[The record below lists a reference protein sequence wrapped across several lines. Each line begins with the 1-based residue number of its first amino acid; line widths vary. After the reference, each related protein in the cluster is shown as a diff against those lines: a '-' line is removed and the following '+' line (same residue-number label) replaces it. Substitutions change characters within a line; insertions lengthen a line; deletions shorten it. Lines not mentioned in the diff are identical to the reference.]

1 MGRPCACE
9 PQSRREKAHCTMD
22 EAYDYLERQLDRPK
36 VKSLQEADEPRSHR
50 SGRGRG
56 EDGFGPERG
65 GRTERDR
72 SRERDRPPPRD
83 PPAER
88 YGREQRDVYPGG
100 SRGRERDSYDVR
112 DSGVR
117 GGHRGD
123 NRDRDD
129 QHARPHERRD
139 DFGGGGGGGRGR
151 GQPERKSE
159 PAPPIDPI
167 EKVIPV
173 VKVTPG
179 FNLCIICILYPLH
192 ILCMSFAWTIASH
205 NLPWCWDLQELKEME
220 RATRTVFVSNV
231 NLRADERDVFG
242 FFSQVRV

>member
-1 MGRPCACE
+1 
-9 PQSRREKAHCTMD
+9 MD

-88 YGREQRDVYPGG
+88 YGREQRDAYPGG
-100 SRGRERDSYDVR
+100 SRGRERDSYDMR
-112 DSGVR
+112 ESGVR

-123 NRDRDD
+123 TRDD

-139 DFGGGGGGGRGR
+139 DFGGGGGGGGRGR

-159 PAPPIDPI
+159 PAPPVDPI

-173 VKVTPG
+173 LKVTPG
-179 FNLCIICILYPLH
+179 SYLCIICI
-192 ILCMSFAWTIASH
+192 SFAWTIASH
-205 NLPWCWDLQELKEME
+205 NLP
-220 RATRTVFVSNV
+220 
-231 NLRADERDVFG
+231 
-242 FFSQVRV
+242 